1 MSLHVSHSLS
11 CVGNLYILMKGLK
24 FDLYAS
30 NQGGACNSLVPDK
43 NIGENHLT
51 QNCQFKA

>member
-1 MSLHVSHSLS
+1 
-11 CVGNLYILMKGLK
+11 MKGLK